1 MDVRKSI
8 RVCLVY
14 YLNWLKGL
22 GAVALENLMEVTS
35 TVEICRTQLH
45 LWLQNRARII
55 KDKESIYFD
64 TELMLSYV
72 DKEA

>member
-22 GAVALENLMEVTS
+22 GAVAFENLMEVTS
-35 TVEICRTQLH
+35 TVEICRT
-45 LWLQNRARII
+45 
-55 KDKESIYFD
+55 
-64 TELMLSYV
+64 
-72 DKEA
+72 